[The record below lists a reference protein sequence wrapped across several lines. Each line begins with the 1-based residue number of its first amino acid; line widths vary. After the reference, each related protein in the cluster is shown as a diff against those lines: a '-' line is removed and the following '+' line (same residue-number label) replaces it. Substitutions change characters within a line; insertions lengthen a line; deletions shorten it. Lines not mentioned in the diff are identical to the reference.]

1 MATDEDI
8 AGSNSDVESIPYK
21 ERFGKWNVENENIFK
36 EGRKEPVADNSLNNN
51 GEKVDTQTPESQA
64 TSATRGNLL
73 KQPGQSN
80 GENNLKNQDS
90 YTPQEKVRS
99 PVQQASFS
107 GCRDSAETAG
117 VPNKTKYS
125 RANHGRSRSKTR
137 KSRKRKHRSSSLSSS
152 SLTSSSSS
160 SDIFDSETSSSS
172 SLSDSEKKKRKKSK
186 KK

>member
-1 MATDEDI
+1 MDEDI
-8 AGSNSDVESIPYK
+8 AGSNNDTESIPYK
-21 ERFGKWNVENENIFK
+21 ERFGKWNVENEKIFK

-80 GENNLKNQDS
+80 GENNLKNQDF

-107 GCRDSAETAG
+107 GCWDSAETAS
-117 VPNKTKYS
+117 VPRKQNTPEQIKEEADL
-125 RANHGRSRSKTR
+125 RPENLENGNIEVHCHGRV
-137 KSRKRKHRSSSLSSS
+137 L
-152 SLTSSSSS
+152 
-160 SDIFDSETSSSS
+160 
-172 SLSDSEKKKRKKSK
+172 
-186 KK
+186 